1 MADMDVQFY
10 VYIYF
15 DPITDIPFYVGKG
28 QKYRSHKHLH
38 QCHNRPM
45 AMKIRALKAA
55 GHTPRI
61 EILPMRSEEDAFSME
76 ETLVCAIGKRV
87 DGSGPLFNMSDGG
100 GRKTAGMT
108 GKKHS
113 AESRAKMSA
122 AHKGKPKSDQF
133 KEKMRIVGLARDVSH
148 LHSEESLRRRKEAT
162 NTPEFRKKLSERAA
176 QSLTIQ
182 RQMEMTEKARIKNT
196 GTIRDSETRKRM
208 SEAFKGRTH
217 SDAAKRK
224 MSESQRKRYA
234 RTDD

>member
-1 MADMDVQFY
+1 MSDTDVQFY

-55 GHTPRI
+55 GLTPRI
-61 EILPMRSEEDAFSME
+61 EILPMRSEDDAFSME
-76 ETLVCAIGKRV
+76 EALVYGIGKRV
-87 DGSGPLFNMSDGG
+87 DDSGPLFNMSDGG
-100 GRKTAGMT
+100 GLKTAGFT
-108 GKKHS
+108 GRRHT

-122 AHKGKPKSDQF
+122 ARKGKPKSDEF
-133 KEKMRIVGLARDVSH
+133 KRKMRIVGLARDVSH

-162 NTPEFRKKLSERAA
+162 DTPEFRKKLAERAS
-176 QSLTIQ
+176 QTLTIEKQ
-182 RQMEMTEKARIKNT
+182 KEMTEKARLKNT

-217 SDAAKRK
+217 SEASKRK

>member
-1 MADMDVQFY
+1 MSDTDVQFY

-122 AHKGKPKSDQF
+122 ARKGKPKSEEF
-133 KEKMRIVGLARDVSH
+133 KRKMQIVGLARDVSH

-162 NTPEFRKKLSERAA
+162 DNPEFRRKLAERAA
-176 QSLTIQ
+176 ATLTIE
-182 RQMEMTEKARIKNT
+182 RQKEMTEKARLKNT
-196 GTIRDSETRKRM
+196 GSVRSPETRERM
-208 SEAFKGRTH
+208 SQAFKGRKF
-217 SDAAKRK
+217 SAEARQK
-224 MSESQRKRYA
+224 MSEGQRRRYA
-234 RTDD
+234 RSDD